1 MSQAPANASA
11 GPLQN
16 GSLRLFRLFGVNVFV
31 HWSWLFVAA
40 YQINRN
46 REHAGGAHPLLLSI
60 AEYLTLFLIVLT
72 HEYGHAL
79 ACKSV
84 GGIAERIV
92 LWPLGG
98 LAFVQP
104 PERPGALL
112 WSIAAGPLVNVVLL
126 PLTIG
131 PAIAAGVFTAHDS
144 LASNFL
150 FELAL
155 INIILLVFNMLPIY
169 PLDGGQI
176 LRALLWFVVGRSVSL
191 IVAAALGLIGAVAL
205 AILALVVGQVW
216 LGIMVVFMGLQSFA
230 ALRAGIAIHK
240 LESLPRHTH
249 TACPACGNHPL
260 AGPFWACACGARF
273 DTFAT
278 GHRCP
283 SCNAAFADTAC
294 PFCRTSSPATRWY
307 GPGGFPV
314 AASGNEEVI

>member
-1 MSQAPANASA
+1 MNI
-11 GPLQN
+11 QN

-31 HWSWLFVAA
+31 HWSWIFVAA
-40 YQINRN
+40 YQINRSRQN
-46 REHAGGAHPLLLSI
+46 PRGGDSLLLSI
-60 AEYLTLFLIVLT
+60 AEYLTLFAIVLL

-98 LAFVQP
+98 LAFVRP

-126 PLTIG
+126 PLTIA

-144 LASNFL
+144 FATNFL

-155 INIILLVFNMLPIY
+155 ANIILLVFNMLPIY

-176 LRALLWFVVGRSVSL
+176 LRALLWFLVGRSVSL
-191 IVAAALGLIGAVAL
+191 IIAAALGLIGSAAL
-205 AILALVVGQVW
+205 AILALFTGQIF
-216 LGIMVVFMGLQSFA
+216 LGVIVIFMGLQCFA

-249 TACPACGNHPL
+249 AACPSCGNHPL
-260 AGPFWACACGARF
+260 AGPFWTCSCGARF

-278 GHRCP
+278 RQRCP
-283 SCNAAFADTAC
+283 NCNASFDNTSC

-307 GPGGFPV
+307 GPAGLPV
-314 AASGNEEVI
+314 AASGKEEVI